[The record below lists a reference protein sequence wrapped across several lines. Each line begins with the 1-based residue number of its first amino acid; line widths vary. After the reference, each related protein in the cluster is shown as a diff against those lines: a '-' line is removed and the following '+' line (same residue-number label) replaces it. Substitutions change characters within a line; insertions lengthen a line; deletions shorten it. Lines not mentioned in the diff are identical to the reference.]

1 MQFWIILYSPF
12 TPISASKI
20 CGWFKGNNQSIPG
33 DENNHRNTEAEL
45 AWLWHSQCDHQQV
58 FQRTEPEE
66 EGQEEAAPWPM
77 DGEWVLRLALALK
90 NFVSNVRDFTL

>member
-1 MQFWIILYSPF
+1 MYAILNYTLYYYSPF

-45 AWLWHSQCDHQQV
+45 A
-58 FQRTEPEE
+58 
-66 EGQEEAAPWPM
+66 
-77 DGEWVLRLALALK
+77 
-90 NFVSNVRDFTL
+90 